1 MKKKRLLYLL
11 GALLGAVMIPLF
23 FVNLFHDVGVFPG
36 ENGELQRHDY
46 YYTIIDNL
54 SSLNIAPIAY
64 VSVALCAISV
74 ILCATSVFCENEKLR
89 KTAKI
94 FFIVSACVF
103 FVLLLL
109 ASTIHRDY

>member
-23 FVNLFHDVGVFPG
+23 FVNLFHDVGVFPV

-54 SSLNIAPIAY
+54 SSLNIAPLAY

-89 KTAKI
+89 KK
-94 FFIVSACVF
+94 
-103 FVLLLL
+103 
-109 ASTIHRDY
+109 STN